1 MNHNIDQRPSPSP
14 AQLERTQR
22 QLCLEMPRLRR
33 YARYLTRSAES
44 EDLVQD
50 TLLRAMQKLH
60 LWQPG
65 TNLGAWLRKV
75 MLNIY
80 LGQRVRAHSR
90 PLMDDRPIEDH
101 PVQMNG
107 NQESHLALLLLKR
120 EVSNLPDDQR
130 QIISMV
136 AVDGVSYVDAA
147 ERLDLP
153 IGTVRSRLSRARH
166 SLRERF
172 AAT

>member
-1 MNHNIDQRPSPSP
+1 MDHDFNQQPSPSP
-14 AQLERTQR
+14 AQLAETRQR
-22 QLCLEMPRLRR
+22 LCLEVPRLRR
-33 YARYLTRSAES
+33 YARYLTRSAEA

-80 LGQRVRAHSR
+80 LGQRSRVYSR
-90 PLMDDRPIEDH
+90 PLIDDRPIEDH

-107 NQESHLALLLLKR
+107 NQESHLALLLLKQ

-136 AVDGVSYVDAA
+136 AVDGISYVDAA
-147 ERLDLP
+147 QRLDLP

-172 AAT
+172 AVN